1 MVRLL
6 IVFMRWIAPWPLPV
20 LRGLGWFLGMLLYG
34 LAHARRHVVQV
45 NLLHCFPALSAA
57 QRRALARQH
66 FVQVG
71 QSLIDRAWLWH
82 APLDVV
88 RQRLQ
93 WAGDVTQLD
102 GQAPTVIFAP
112 HFVGLDAGG
121 LALALRSQTP
131 VAFIYVTQ
139 SNPALEAWVNQG
151 RERGGPVKP
160 YFRHDG
166 VKHIVT
172 ALRQGEKLH
181 LSPDMDLGADDSVFV
196 PFMGVPTATVTSLSR
211 FARLGRAKVVPMLT
225 RMTRTGYTI
234 EVMPAWT
241 DYPSADV
248 MHDTEHMNTQLA
260 QWIATMPSQ
269 YYWVHKRFKT
279 RPEGQASFYKD

>member
-6 IVFMRWIAPWPLPV
+6 IAFMRWIAPWPLPL
-20 LRGLGWFLGMLLYG
+20 LRALGAGFGLLLYVF
-34 LAHARRHVVQV
+34 AHARRHVVQV
-45 NLLHCFPALSAA
+45 NLRHCFPAMSAA
-57 QRRALARQH
+57 ERAALARQH

-82 APLDVV
+82 APLQVV

-93 WAGDVTQLD
+93 WTGAVAQLAGEQ
-102 GQAPTVIFAP
+102 PTVIFAP

-121 LALALRSQTP
+121 LALTLHSTTP

-139 SNPALEAWVNQG
+139 SNPDLENWVNQG

-166 VKHIVT
+166 VKQIVS
-172 ALRQGEKLH
+172 ALRHGEKLH
-181 LSPDMDLGADDSVFV
+181 LSPDMDLGPEDSVFV
-196 PFMGVPTATVTSLSR
+196 DFMGVPAATVTSLPR
-211 FARLGRAKVVPMLT
+211 FAKLGRAQVVPMLT
-225 RMTRTGYTI
+225 RMTPQGYTI
-234 EVMPAWT
+234 EVLPAWA
-241 DYPSADV
+241 DFPSGDLRL
-248 MHDTEHMNTQLA
+248 DTERMNGRLA
-260 QWIATMPSQ
+260 EWIARQPSQ

-279 RPEGQASFYKD
+279 RPEGQPSLY

>member
-1 MVRLL
+1 MVKLL
-6 IVFMRWIAPWPLPV
+6 IACMRAMGSWPLPV
-20 LRGLGWFLGMLLYG
+20 LRALGWCLGMLLY
-34 LAHARRHVVQV
+34 LFAHARRHVVQV
-45 NLLHCFPALSAA
+45 NLRQCLPDWSGAA
-57 QRRALARQH
+57 RARAVRQH

-88 RQRLQ
+88 RERLQ
-93 WAGDVTQLD
+93 WTGAVQQLAGEQ
-102 GQAPTVIFAP
+102 PTVVFAP

-121 LALALRSQTP
+121 LALTLHSQTP

-139 SNPALEAWVNQG
+139 SNPDLEAWVNQG

-166 VKHIVT
+166 VKQMVA

-181 LSPDMDLGADDSVFV
+181 LSPDMDLGPEDSVFV
-196 PFMGVPTATVTSLSR
+196 PFMGVSAATVTSLSR
-211 FARLGRAKVVPMLT
+211 FARLGRAQVVPMLT
-225 RMTRTGYTI
+225 RLTPEGYNI
-234 EVMPAWT
+234 EVLPAWT
-241 DYPSADV
+241 NFPTADAV
-248 MHDTEHMNTQLA
+248 QDTVRMNEALA
-260 QWIATMPSQ
+260 QWVLQMPSQ

-279 RPEGQASFYKD
+279 RPEGHAPLY

>member
-6 IVFMRWIAPWPLPV
+6 IACMRLIAPLPLPL
-20 LRGLGWFLGMLLYG
+20 LRALGWGFGMLLFA

-45 NLLHCFPALSAA
+45 NVRHCFPELSHAERA
-57 QRRALARQH
+57 ALARQH

-82 APLDVV
+82 APLAVV

-93 WAGDVTQLD
+93 WTGAVEQLAGEQ
-102 GQAPTVIFAP
+102 PTVIFAP

-121 LALALRSQTP
+121 LALTLHSSTP

-139 SNPALEAWVNQG
+139 SNPDLEHWVNQG

-172 ALRQGEKLH
+172 ALRHGEKLH
-181 LSPDMDLGADDSVFV
+181 LSPDMDLGAEDSVFV
-196 PFMGVPTATVTSLSR
+196 DFMGVPTATVTSLSR
-211 FARLGRAKVVPMLT
+211 FAKLGRAQVVPMLT
-225 RMTRTGYTI
+225 RMTPAGYTI
-234 EVMPAWT
+234 EVLPAWA
-241 DYPSADV
+241 DFPSGDLTQ
-248 MHDTEHMNTQLA
+248 DTERMNARLA
-260 QWIATMPSQ
+260 EWIAAMPSQ

-279 RPEGQASFYKD
+279 RPEGQPALY

>member
-6 IVFMRWIAPWPLPV
+6 IACMRWIAPWPLPV
-20 LRGLGWFLGMLLYG
+20 LRALGGGLGGLLYVF
-34 LAHARRHVVQV
+34 AHARRHVVQV
-45 NLLHCFPALSAA
+45 NLQHTFPAWSAA
-57 QRRALARQH
+57 ERAALARQH
-66 FVQVG
+66 FVQLG

-82 APLDVV
+82 APLEVV

-93 WAGDVTQLD
+93 WTGAVDQLV
-102 GQAPTVIFAP
+102 GEQPTVIFAP

-121 LALALRSQTP
+121 LALTLHSSTP

-139 SNPALEAWVNQG
+139 SNPDLENWVNQG

-181 LSPDMDLGADDSVFV
+181 LSPDMDLGPEDSVFV
-196 PFMGVPTATVTSLSR
+196 DFMGVPAATVTSLPR
-211 FARLGRAKVVPMLT
+211 FAKLGRAQVVPMLT
-225 RMTRTGYTI
+225 RLTPQGYTI
-234 EVMPAWT
+234 EVLPAWA
-241 DYPSADV
+241 DFPSGDLRL
-248 MHDTEHMNTQLA
+248 DTERMNARLA
-260 QWIATMPSQ
+260 DWIARQPSQ

-279 RPEGQASFYKD
+279 RPEGQPSLY

>member
-6 IVFMRWIAPWPLPV
+6 IAFMRLIAPLPLPL
-20 LRGLGWFLGMLLYG
+20 LRALGWVFGMLLFA

-45 NLLHCFPALSAA
+45 NLQRCFPELDAM
-57 QRRALARQH
+57 QRARLVRQH
-66 FVQVG
+66 FVQLG

-82 APLDVV
+82 APIDVV
-88 RQRLQ
+88 RQRLA
-93 WAGDVTQLD
+93 WTGAKEQLEST
-102 GQAPTVIFAP
+102 GPTVVFAP

-121 LALALRSQTP
+121 LALTLHSSTP

-139 SNPALEAWVNQG
+139 SNLDLEAWVNRG

-166 VKHIVT
+166 VKQIVS

-181 LSPDMDLGADDSVFV
+181 LSPDMDLGAQDSLFM
-196 PFMGVPTATVTSLSR
+196 PFMGVQTATVTSLSR
-211 FARLGRAKVVPMLT
+211 FAKLGRAQVVPMLT
-225 RMTRTGYTI
+225 RMTPSGYSI
-234 EVMPAWT
+234 EVLPAWL
-241 DYPSADV
+241 DFPSADV
-248 MHDTEHMNTQLA
+248 EQDTQRMNAELA
-260 QWIATMPSQ
+260 VWIQTMPSQ

-279 RPEGQASFYKD
+279 RPEGQAGFY

>member
-1 MVRLL
+1 
-6 IVFMRWIAPWPLPV
+6 
-20 LRGLGWFLGMLLYG
+20 
-34 LAHARRHVVQV
+34 
-45 NLLHCFPALSAA
+45 
-57 QRRALARQH
+57 
-66 FVQVG
+66 VQVG

-93 WAGDVTQLD
+93 WTGAVHQLAGEQ
-102 GQAPTVIFAP
+102 PTVVFAP

-121 LALALRSQTP
+121 LALTLHSETP

-139 SNPALEAWVNQG
+139 SNPDLEAWVNQG

-166 VKHIVT
+166 VKHMVA

-181 LSPDMDLGADDSVFV
+181 LSPDMDLGPEDSVFV
-196 PFMGVPTATVTSLSR
+196 PFMGVSAATVTSLSR
-211 FARLGRAKVVPMLT
+211 FARLGRAQVVPMLT
-225 RMTRTGYTI
+225 RMTPEGYTI
-234 EVMPAWT
+234 EVLPAW
-241 DYPSADV
+241 ADFPTADAV
-248 MHDTEHMNTQLA
+248 QDTVRMNEALA
-260 QWIATMPSQ
+260 QWVLQMPSQ

-279 RPEGQASFYKD
+279 RPAGQAPMY

>member
-6 IVFMRWIAPWPLPV
+6 IAFMRLIARLPLPL
-20 LRGLGWFLGMLLYG
+20 LRALGWGFGMLLLA

-45 NLLHCFPALSAA
+45 NLRHCFPELTDAERA
-57 QRRALARQH
+57 ALARQH

-82 APLDVV
+82 APLDTV
-88 RQRLQ
+88 RQRLHWTGAVEQ
-93 WAGDVTQLD
+93 LAGEQ
-102 GQAPTVIFAP
+102 PTVIFAP

-121 LALALRSQTP
+121 LALTLHSRTP

-139 SNPALEAWVNQG
+139 SNPDLENWVNQG

-166 VKHIVT
+166 VKQIIT
-172 ALRQGEKLH
+172 ALRHGEKLH
-181 LSPDMDLGADDSVFV
+181 LSPDMDLGAEDSVFV
-196 PFMGVPTATVTSLSR
+196 DFMGVPTATVTSLPR
-211 FARLGRAKVVPMLT
+211 FAKLGRAQVVPMLT
-225 RMTRTGYTI
+225 RMTPAGYTI
-234 EVMPAWT
+234 EVLPAWT
-241 DYPSADV
+241 DFPSGDLTQ
-248 MHDTEHMNTQLA
+248 DTERMNARLA
-260 QWIATMPSQ
+260 EWISAMPSQ

-279 RPEGQASFYKD
+279 RPEGQPSLY

>member
-6 IVFMRWIAPWPLPV
+6 IAFMRLIAPLPLPL
-20 LRGLGWFLGMLLYG
+20 LRALGGGFGMLLFA
-34 LAHARRHVVQV
+34 LAHARRHVVEV
-45 NLLHCFPALSAA
+45 NLRHCFPELSEGE
-57 QRRALARQH
+57 RATLARQH

-82 APLDVV
+82 APLAVV

-93 WAGDVTQLD
+93 WTGAVEQLAGEQ
-102 GQAPTVIFAP
+102 PTVIFAP

-121 LALALRSQTP
+121 LALTLHSSTP

-139 SNPALEAWVNQG
+139 SNPDLERWVNQG

-172 ALRQGEKLH
+172 ALRHGEKLH
-181 LSPDMDLGADDSVFV
+181 LSPDMDLGAEDSVFV
-196 PFMGVPTATVTSLSR
+196 DFMGVPTATVTSLSR
-211 FARLGRAKVVPMLT
+211 FAKLGRAQVVPMLT
-225 RMTRTGYTI
+225 RMTPAGYTI
-234 EVMPAWT
+234 EVLPAWA
-241 DYPSADV
+241 DFPSGDLTL
-248 MHDTEHMNTQLA
+248 DTGRMNARLA
-260 QWIATMPSQ
+260 EWIAAMPSQ

-279 RPEGQASFYKD
+279 RPEGQPALY

>member
-6 IVFMRWIAPWPLPV
+6 ITVMRLIARWPLPV
-20 LRGLGWFLGMLLYG
+20 LRALGWALGMLLYVF
-34 LAHARRHVVQV
+34 AHERRHVVQV
-45 NLLHCFPALSAA
+45 NLRLCFSERTDTERSALT
-57 QRRALARQH
+57 RQH

-82 APLDVV
+82 APLYTV

-93 WAGDVTQLD
+93 WTGAVDALTGEQ
-102 GQAPTVIFAP
+102 PTVIFAP

-121 LALALRSQTP
+121 LALTLRSSTP

-139 SNPALEAWVNQG
+139 SNPDLENWVNQG

-166 VKHIVT
+166 VKQIVT
-172 ALRQGEKLH
+172 ALRHGEKLH
-181 LSPDMDLGADDSVFV
+181 LSPDMDLGAEDSVFV
-196 PFMGVPTATVTSLSR
+196 DFMGVSAATVTSLPR
-211 FARLGRAKVVPMLT
+211 FAKLGRAQVVPMLT
-225 RMTRTGYTI
+225 RMTPQGYTI
-234 EVMPAWT
+234 EVLPAWS
-241 DYPSADV
+241 DFPSGDLNQ
-248 MHDTEHMNTQLA
+248 DTLLMNARLA
-260 QWIATMPSQ
+260 QWVATMPSQ

-279 RPEGQASFYKD
+279 RPEGQPSVY

>member
-6 IVFMRWIAPWPLPV
+6 IAFMRWIASWPLPV
-20 LRGLGWFLGMLLYG
+20 LRALGAGFGLLLYVF
-34 LAHARRHVVQV
+34 AHARRHVVQV
-45 NLLHCFPALSAA
+45 NLRHCFPVMSAA
-57 QRRALARQH
+57 ERAALARQH

-82 APLDVV
+82 APLQVV

-93 WAGDVTQLD
+93 WTGAVAQLAGQ
-102 GQAPTVIFAP
+102 QPTVIFAP

-121 LALALRSQTP
+121 LALTLHSTTP

-139 SNPALEAWVNQG
+139 SNPDLENWVNQG

-166 VKHIVT
+166 VKQIVS

-181 LSPDMDLGADDSVFV
+181 LSPDMDLGPEDSVFV
-196 PFMGVPTATVTSLSR
+196 DFMGVPAATVTSLPR
-211 FARLGRAKVVPMLT
+211 FAKLGRAQVVPMLT
-225 RMTRTGYTI
+225 RMTPQGYTI
-234 EVMPAWT
+234 EVLPAWA
-241 DYPSADV
+241 DFPSGDLRL
-248 MHDTEHMNTQLA
+248 DTERMNARLA
-260 QWIATMPSQ
+260 EWIARQPSQ

-279 RPEGQASFYKD
+279 RPEGQPSLY

>member
-6 IVFMRWIAPWPLPV
+6 IAFMRWIAPWPLPV
-20 LRGLGWFLGMLLYG
+20 LRALGAGFGLLLYVF
-34 LAHARRHVVQV
+34 AHARRHVVQV
-45 NLLHCFPALSAA
+45 NLRHCFPAMSAA
-57 QRRALARQH
+57 ERAALARQH

-82 APLDVV
+82 APLQVV

-93 WAGDVTQLD
+93 WTGAVAQLAGQ
-102 GQAPTVIFAP
+102 QPTVIFAP

-121 LALALRSQTP
+121 LALTLHSTTP

-139 SNPALEAWVNQG
+139 SNPDLENWVNQG

-166 VKHIVT
+166 VKQIVS
-172 ALRQGEKLH
+172 ALRHGEKLH
-181 LSPDMDLGADDSVFV
+181 LSPDMDLGPEDSVFV
-196 PFMGVPTATVTSLSR
+196 DFMGVPAATVTSLPR
-211 FARLGRAKVVPMLT
+211 FAKLGRAQVVPMLT
-225 RMTRTGYTI
+225 RMTPQGYTI
-234 EVMPAWT
+234 EVLPAWA
-241 DYPSADV
+241 DFPSGDLRL
-248 MHDTEHMNTQLA
+248 DTERMNARLA
-260 QWIATMPSQ
+260 EWIARQPSQ

-279 RPEGQASFYKD
+279 RPEGQPSLY

>member
-6 IVFMRWIAPWPLPV
+6 IAFMRWIAPWPLPV
-20 LRGLGWFLGMLLYG
+20 LRALGRGFGLLLYVW
-34 LAHARRHVVQV
+34 AHARRHVVQV
-45 NLLHCFPALSAA
+45 NLRHCFPAMSAA
-57 QRRALARQH
+57 ERAALARQH

-82 APLDVV
+82 APLEVV

-93 WAGDVTQLD
+93 WTGAVDQLAGEQ
-102 GQAPTVIFAP
+102 PTVIFAP

-121 LALALRSQTP
+121 LALTLHSRTP

-139 SNPALEAWVNQG
+139 SNPDLENWVNQG

-166 VKHIVT
+166 VKQIVT

-181 LSPDMDLGADDSVFV
+181 LSPDMDLGPEDSVFV
-196 PFMGVPTATVTSLSR
+196 DFMGVPAATVTSLPR
-211 FARLGRAKVVPMLT
+211 FAKLGRAQVVPMLT
-225 RMTRTGYTI
+225 RMTPQGYTI
-234 EVMPAWT
+234 EVLPVWT
-241 DYPSADV
+241 DFPSGDV
-248 MHDTEHMNTQLA
+248 RQDTERMNACLA
-260 QWIATMPSQ
+260 EWVARQPSQ

-279 RPEGQASFYKD
+279 RPEGQPSLY

>member
-6 IVFMRWIAPWPLPV
+6 IAFMRWIASWPLPV
-20 LRGLGWFLGMLLYG
+20 LRALGAGCGLLLYVF
-34 LAHARRHVVQV
+34 AHARRHVVQV
-45 NLLHCFPALSAA
+45 NLRHCFPAMSAA
-57 QRRALARQH
+57 ERATLARQH

-82 APLDVV
+82 APLQVV

-93 WAGDVTQLD
+93 WTGAVAQLAGEQ
-102 GQAPTVIFAP
+102 PTVIFAP

-121 LALALRSQTP
+121 LALTLHSTTP

-139 SNPALEAWVNQG
+139 SNPDLENWVNQG

-166 VKHIVT
+166 VKQIVS

-181 LSPDMDLGADDSVFV
+181 LSPDMDLGPEDSVFV
-196 PFMGVPTATVTSLSR
+196 DFMGVPAATVTSLPR
-211 FARLGRAKVVPMLT
+211 FAKLGRAQVVPMLT
-225 RMTRTGYTI
+225 RMTPQGYTI
-234 EVMPAWT
+234 EVLPAWA
-241 DYPSADV
+241 DFPSGDLRL
-248 MHDTEHMNTQLA
+248 DTERMNARLA
-260 QWIATMPSQ
+260 EWIARQPSQ

-279 RPEGQASFYKD
+279 RPEGQPSLY

>member
-6 IVFMRWIAPWPLPV
+6 IAFMRWIAPWPLPV
-20 LRGLGWFLGMLLYG
+20 LRAMGAGFGLLLYVF
-34 LAHARRHVVQV
+34 AHARRHVVQV
-45 NLLHCFPALSAA
+45 NLSHCFPALSAA
-57 QRRALARQH
+57 ERTALARQH

-82 APLDVV
+82 APLEVV

-93 WAGDVTQLD
+93 WTGAVAQLAGEQ
-102 GQAPTVIFAP
+102 PTVIFAP

-121 LALALRSQTP
+121 LALTLHSRTP

-139 SNPALEAWVNQG
+139 SNPDLENWVNQG

-166 VKHIVT
+166 VKQIVT
-172 ALRQGEKLH
+172 ALRHGEKLH
-181 LSPDMDLGADDSVFV
+181 LSPDMDLGPEDSVFV
-196 PFMGVPTATVTSLSR
+196 DFMGVPAATVTSLPR
-211 FARLGRAKVVPMLT
+211 FAKLGRAQVVPMLT
-225 RMTRTGYTI
+225 RMTPQGYTI
-234 EVMPAWT
+234 DVLPAWA
-241 DYPSADV
+241 DFPSGDLRL
-248 MHDTEHMNTQLA
+248 DTERMNARLA
-260 QWIATMPSQ
+260 EWVARQPSQ

-279 RPEGQASFYKD
+279 RPEGQPSLY

>member
-6 IVFMRWIAPWPLPV
+6 IAFMRWIAPWPLPL
-20 LRGLGWFLGMLLYG
+20 LRALGASFGLLLYVF
-34 LAHARRHVVQV
+34 AHARRHVVQV
-45 NLLHCFPALSAA
+45 NLRHCFPVMSAA
-57 QRRALARQH
+57 ERAALARQH

-82 APLDVV
+82 APLQVV

-93 WAGDVTQLD
+93 WTGAVDQLAGAQ
-102 GQAPTVIFAP
+102 PTVIFAP

-121 LALALRSQTP
+121 LALTLHSTTP

-139 SNPALEAWVNQG
+139 SNPDLENWVNQG

-166 VKHIVT
+166 VKQIVS

-181 LSPDMDLGADDSVFV
+181 LSPDMDLGPEDSVFV
-196 PFMGVPTATVTSLSR
+196 DFMGVPAATVTSLPR
-211 FARLGRAKVVPMLT
+211 FAKLGRAQVVPMLT
-225 RMTRTGYTI
+225 RMTPQGYTI
-234 EVMPAWT
+234 EVLPAWA
-241 DYPSADV
+241 DFPSGDLRL
-248 MHDTEHMNTQLA
+248 DTERMNARLA
-260 QWIATMPSQ
+260 EWIARQPSQ

-279 RPEGQASFYKD
+279 RPEGQPSLY

>member
-6 IVFMRWIAPWPLPV
+6 ITFMRWIAPWPLPV
-20 LRGLGWFLGMLLYG
+20 LRRIGWGLGMLLFA

-45 NLLHCFPALSAA
+45 NLQRCFPELTAS
-57 QRRALARQH
+57 QRARWVRQH
-66 FVQVG
+66 FVQLG

-88 RQRLQ
+88 RQRLL
-93 WAGDVTQLD
+93 WTGATAQL
-102 GQAPTVIFAP
+102 ASATPTVIFAP

-121 LALALRSQTP
+121 LALTLYSGTP

-139 SNPALEAWVNQG
+139 SNLDLEAWINQG
-151 RERGGPVKP
+151 RERGGPVRP

-166 VKHIVT
+166 VKQMVS

-181 LSPDMDLGADDSVFV
+181 LSPDMDLGAQDSVFV
-196 PFMGVPTATVTSLSR
+196 PFMGVQAATVTSLSR
-211 FARLGRAKVVPMLT
+211 FARLGRAQVVPMLT
-225 RMTRTGYTI
+225 RMTPRGYTI
-234 EVMPAWT
+234 EVLPAWS
-241 DYPSADV
+241 DFPSADAEQ
-248 MHDTEHMNTQLA
+248 DTQRMNAELA
-260 QWIATMPSQ
+260 VWIQSMPSQ

-279 RPEGQASFYKD
+279 RPEGQAGFY

>member
-6 IVFMRWIAPWPLPV
+6 IAFMRWIAPWPLPV
-20 LRGLGWFLGMLLYG
+20 LRAMGAGLGLLLYVF
-34 LAHARRHVVQV
+34 AHARRHVVQV
-45 NLLHCFPALSAA
+45 NLRHCFPAMSAA
-57 QRRALARQH
+57 ERAALARQH

-82 APLDVV
+82 APLQVV

-93 WAGDVTQLD
+93 WTGAVAQLAGAQ
-102 GQAPTVIFAP
+102 PTVIFAP

-121 LALALRSQTP
+121 LALTLHSTTP

-139 SNPALEAWVNQG
+139 SNPDLENWVNQG

-166 VKHIVT
+166 VKQIVT
-172 ALRQGEKLH
+172 ALRHGEKLH
-181 LSPDMDLGADDSVFV
+181 LSPDMDLGPEDSVFV
-196 PFMGVPTATVTSLSR
+196 DFMGVPAATVTSLPR
-211 FARLGRAKVVPMLT
+211 FAKLGRAQVVPMLT
-225 RMTRTGYTI
+225 RMTPQGYTI
-234 EVMPAWT
+234 EVLPAWA
-241 DYPSADV
+241 DFPSGDLRL
-248 MHDTEHMNTQLA
+248 DTERMNARLA
-260 QWIATMPSQ
+260 EWIARQPSQ

-279 RPEGQASFYKD
+279 RPEGQPSLY

>member
-6 IVFMRWIAPWPLPV
+6 IAFMRLIAPLPLPL
-20 LRGLGWFLGMLLYG
+20 LRALGWGFGMLLFA
-34 LAHARRHVVQV
+34 LAHARRHVVEV
-45 NLLHCFPALSAA
+45 NLRHCFPELSEGE
-57 QRRALARQH
+57 RATLARQH

-82 APLDVV
+82 APLAVV

-93 WAGDVTQLD
+93 WTGAVEQLAGEQ
-102 GQAPTVIFAP
+102 PTVIFAP

-121 LALALRSQTP
+121 LALTLHSSTP

-139 SNPALEAWVNQG
+139 SNPDLERWVNQG

-172 ALRQGEKLH
+172 ALRHCHITVALCQVGPSPGGAHAHPHDARRLH
-181 LSPDMDLGADDSVFV
+181 HRGL
-196 PFMGVPTATVTSLSR
+196 
-211 FARLGRAKVVPMLT
+211 ARLGRLSLRRLDP
-225 RMTRTGYTI
+225 
-234 EVMPAWT
+234 
-241 DYPSADV
+241 
-248 MHDTEHMNTQLA
+248 
-260 QWIATMPSQ
+260 
-269 YYWVHKRFKT
+269 
-279 RPEGQASFYKD
+279 

>member
-6 IVFMRWIAPWPLPV
+6 IAFMRWIAPWPLPV
-20 LRGLGWFLGMLLYG
+20 LRGLGWILGMLLYA
-34 LAHARRHVVQV
+34 LAHDRRHVVQV
-45 NLLHCFPALSAA
+45 NLAHCFPALPTR
-57 QRRALARQH
+57 QRSRLVRQH

-93 WAGDVTQLD
+93 WTGAVKQLE
-102 GQAPTVIFAP
+102 GQQPTVVFAP

-121 LALALRSQTP
+121 LALTLHSSTP

-139 SNPALEAWVNQG
+139 SNPDLEAWVNRG
-151 RERGGPVKP
+151 RERGGAVKP

-166 VKHIVT
+166 VKQIVT

-181 LSPDMDLGADDSVFV
+181 LSPDMDLGAEDSVFV
-196 PFMGVPTATVTSLSR
+196 PFMGVQAATVTSLSR
-211 FARLGRAKVVPMLT
+211 FAKLGRAQVVPMLT
-225 RMTRTGYTI
+225 RMTPQGYTI
-234 EVMPAWT
+234 EVLPAWT
-241 DYPSADV
+241 DFPSVDATQ
-248 MHDTEHMNTQLA
+248 DTVRMNAELA
-260 QWIATMPSQ
+260 QWVSTMPSQ

-279 RPEGQASFYKD
+279 RPEGQASLY

>member
-6 IVFMRWIAPWPLPV
+6 IAFMRWIAPWPLPV
-20 LRGLGWFLGMLLYG
+20 LRAMGAGLGLLLYVF
-34 LAHARRHVVQV
+34 AHARRHVVQV
-45 NLLHCFPALSAA
+45 NLRHCFPAMSAA
-57 QRRALARQH
+57 ERAALARQH

-82 APLDVV
+82 APLQVV

-93 WAGDVTQLD
+93 WTGAVAQLAGAQ
-102 GQAPTVIFAP
+102 PTVIFAP

-121 LALALRSQTP
+121 LALTLHSTTP

-139 SNPALEAWVNQG
+139 SNPDLENWVNQG

-166 VKHIVT
+166 VKQIVT
-172 ALRQGEKLH
+172 ALRHGEKLH
-181 LSPDMDLGADDSVFV
+181 LSPDMDLGPEDSVFV
-196 PFMGVPTATVTSLSR
+196 DFMGVPAATVTSLPR
-211 FARLGRAKVVPMLT
+211 FAKLGRAQVVPMLT
-225 RMTRTGYTI
+225 RMTPQGYTI
-234 EVMPAWT
+234 EVLPAWA
-241 DYPSADV
+241 DFPSGDLRL
-248 MHDTEHMNTQLA
+248 DTERMNVRLA
-260 QWIATMPSQ
+260 EWIARQPSQ

-279 RPEGQASFYKD
+279 RPEGQPSLY

>member
-6 IVFMRWIAPWPLPV
+6 IAFMRLIAPLPLPL
-20 LRGLGWFLGMLLYG
+20 LRALGWCFGMLL
-34 LAHARRHVVQV
+34 LAFAHERRHVVQV
-45 NLLHCFPALSAA
+45 NLRHCFPELSHGERA
-57 QRRALARQH
+57 ALARQH

-82 APLDVV
+82 APLQVV
-88 RQRLQ
+88 SQRLQ
-93 WAGDVTQLD
+93 WTGAVEQLAGEQ
-102 GQAPTVIFAP
+102 PTVIFAP

-121 LALALRSQTP
+121 LALTLHSSTP

-139 SNPALEAWVNQG
+139 SNPDLEHWVNQG

-172 ALRQGEKLH
+172 ALRHGEKLH
-181 LSPDMDLGADDSVFV
+181 LSPDMDLGAEDSVFV
-196 PFMGVPTATVTSLSR
+196 DFMGVPTATVTSLSR
-211 FARLGRAKVVPMLT
+211 FAKLGRAQVVPMLT
-225 RMTRTGYTI
+225 RMTPAGYTI
-234 EVMPAWT
+234 EVLPAWA
-241 DYPSADV
+241 DFPSVDLTQ
-248 MHDTEHMNTQLA
+248 DTERMNARLA
-260 QWIATMPSQ
+260 EWIAAMPSQ

-279 RPEGQASFYKD
+279 RPESQPALY

>member
-6 IVFMRWIAPWPLPV
+6 IACMRLIAPLPLPL
-20 LRGLGWFLGMLLYG
+20 LRALGWGFGMLLFA

-45 NLLHCFPALSAA
+45 NLRHCFASLSDAE
-57 QRRALARQH
+57 RAVLVRQH

-82 APLDVV
+82 APLEVV
-88 RQRLQ
+88 RHRLQ
-93 WAGDVTQLD
+93 WTGAVAQLAGEQ
-102 GQAPTVIFAP
+102 PTVIFAP

-121 LALALRSQTP
+121 LALTLHSSTP

-139 SNPALEAWVNQG
+139 SNPDLEHWINQG
-151 RERGGPVKP
+151 RERGGSVKP

-166 VKHIVT
+166 VKKIIT

-181 LSPDMDLGADDSVFV
+181 LSPDMDLGAQDAVFV
-196 PFMGVPTATVTSLSR
+196 DFMGVPAATVTSLPR
-211 FARLGRAKVVPMLT
+211 FAKLGRAQVVPMLT
-225 RMTRTGYTI
+225 RMTPAGYTI
-234 EVMPAWT
+234 EVLPAWT
-241 DYPSADV
+241 DFPSGDLT
-248 MHDTEHMNTQLA
+248 HDTERMNARLA
-260 QWIATMPSQ
+260 EWIAAMPSQ

-279 RPEGQASFYKD
+279 RPEGQPALY

>member
-6 IVFMRWIAPWPLPV
+6 IAFMRLIAPLPLPL
-20 LRGLGWFLGMLLYG
+20 LRALGWGFGMLLFA

-45 NLLHCFPALSAA
+45 NLRHCFPELSDGERA
-57 QRRALARQH
+57 ALARQH

-82 APLDVV
+82 APLGVV

-93 WAGDVTQLD
+93 WTGAVEQLAGEQ
-102 GQAPTVIFAP
+102 PTVIFAP

-121 LALALRSQTP
+121 LALTLHSSTP

-139 SNPALEAWVNQG
+139 SNPDLENWVNQG

-166 VKHIVT
+166 V
-172 ALRQGEKLH
+172 
-181 LSPDMDLGADDSVFV
+181 D
-196 PFMGVPTATVTSLSR
+196 FMGVPTATVTSLSR
-211 FARLGRAKVVPMLT
+211 FAKLGRAQVVPMLT
-225 RMTRTGYTI
+225 RMTPAGYTI
-234 EVMPAWT
+234 EVLPAWT
-241 DYPSADV
+241 DFPSGDLTQ
-248 MHDTEHMNTQLA
+248 DTECMNARLA
-260 QWIATMPSQ
+260 EWIATMPSQ

-279 RPEGQASFYKD
+279 RPEGQPALY

>member
-6 IVFMRWIAPWPLPV
+6 IAFMRWIASWPLPV
-20 LRGLGWFLGMLLYG
+20 LRALGAGFGLLLYVF
-34 LAHARRHVVQV
+34 AHARRHVVQV
-45 NLLHCFPALSAA
+45 NLSHCFPALSAA
-57 QRRALARQH
+57 ERTALARQH

-82 APLDVV
+82 APLEVV

-93 WAGDVTQLD
+93 WTGAVAQLAGEQ
-102 GQAPTVIFAP
+102 PTVIFAP

-121 LALALRSQTP
+121 LALTLHSTTP

-139 SNPALEAWVNQG
+139 SNPDLENWVNQG

-166 VKHIVT
+166 VKQIVS

-181 LSPDMDLGADDSVFV
+181 LSPDMDLGPEDSVFV
-196 PFMGVPTATVTSLSR
+196 DFMGVPAATVTSLPR
-211 FARLGRAKVVPMLT
+211 FAKLGRAQVVPMLT
-225 RMTRTGYTI
+225 RMTPQGYTI
-234 EVMPAWT
+234 EVLPAWA
-241 DYPSADV
+241 DFPSGDLRL
-248 MHDTEHMNTQLA
+248 DTERMNARLA
-260 QWIATMPSQ
+260 EWIARQPSQ

-279 RPEGQASFYKD
+279 RPEGQPSLY